1 MAPSNSKANYRSYEA
16 QARMIRA
23 IVAAHPEVKW
33 NYKDIAMYFGQ
44 STTDGIQ
51 FQFRAIKKDAELLK
65 RVVESGGNPATA
77 LDLTSTTPAATPSR
91 GPGGRSTTKTPTS
104 KRVRKTPGKVK
115 PEPTSDAED
124 EDDYDYDSSSDRE
137 QSPSK
142 RVKAKTETAPIRMTD
157 LPRMSAPHSTL
168 RSTQFSY
175 TPAPAPA
182 PAPAPPTESIFGFR
196 NGGQDEFA
204 GNGTSQLSFYG
215 YPEAQDDGEI

>member
-1 MAPSNSKANYRSYEA
+1 
-16 QARMIRA
+16 
-23 IVAAHPEVKW
+23 
-33 NYKDIAMYFGQ
+33 MYFGQ

-65 RVVESGGNPATA
+65 RAVESGGNPATA
-77 LDLTSTTPAATPSR
+77 LDLSSTTPAATPSR
-91 GPGGRSTTKTPTS
+91 GPGGRTTAKTPTS
-104 KRVRKTPGKVK
+104 KRARKTPGKVK

-142 RVKAKTETAPIRMTD
+142 RVKAKTEVTPLVMAD
-157 LPRMSAPHSTL
+157 LPRASASQPSSIRATH
-168 RSTQFSY
+168 FSY
-175 TPAPAPA
+175 TPA
-182 PAPAPPTESIFGFR
+182 PAPAPPTESIFGFK

>member
-1 MAPSNSKANYRSYEA
+1 MTENALNHRFRRLKTQTLIIRKAREQGFDIKDMTCNEA
-16 QARMIRA
+16 ILPIAQDRVDI
-23 IVAAHPEVKW
+23 E
-33 NYKDIAMYFGQ
+33 NIAMYF
-44 STTDGIQ
+44 
-51 FQFRAIKKDAELLK
+51 
-65 RVVESGGNPATA
+65 ESGGNPATA